1 MGLFRRAKP
10 MDPAEIDRMKAE
22 MASLREALER
32 HGSVGD
38 EPSSPAS
45 GPSTPG
51 RSRPIRA
58 TGSTSWPPR
67 WPSSTPG

>member
-10 MDPAEIDRMKAE
+10 MDPAEIERMKAE

-32 HGSVGD
+32 HGSSATALESRVGELD
-38 EPSSPAS
+38 ARAIPPDPSA
-45 GPSTPG
+45 
-51 RSRPIRA
+51 
-58 TGSTSWPPR
+58 GSTSWRPR